1 MSPDT
6 KMDLRQKRAI
16 FFQRCHQIMQQF
28 GQYHPQMATH
38 LLTVYAT
45 SFYGSSLWSLASEE
59 FVKLCKSWNTATRLI
74 WDLPIGT
81 HTRLLEA
88 ISTVPH
94 LELVLESRYIGFVNG
109 LINSKKPIIKLLFNV
124 ASSNLNS
131 VTGSNISYLC
141 GKHAIESKSSLLNSK
156 HELRN
161 KRRRPLSQD
170 ELWKLHIIEDIS
182 LSKKGMLDLE
192 FDSND
197 LGAIL
202 DNVCVS

>member
-1 MSPDT
+1 
-6 KMDLRQKRAI
+6 MDLRQKRAI

-45 SFYGSSLWSLASEE
+45 SFYGSSLWSLASDE
-59 FVKLCKSWNTATRLI
+59 FGKLCKSWNTATRLI

-109 LINSKKPIIKLLFNV
+109 LNNSKKPIIKLLFNV
-124 ASSNLNS
+124 VSSNLNT

-141 GKHAIESKSSLLNSK
+141 GKHAIASISSLLESK
-156 HELRN
+156 HMLRN
-161 KRRRPLSQD
+161 KQRRPLSQD
-170 ELWKLHIIEDIS
+170 ELWKIDIIEDIS
-182 LSKKGMLDLE
+182 LSKKGMIDLDFDPNDLE
-192 FDSND
+192 
-197 LGAIL
+197 AIL
-202 DNVCVS
+202 NNVCVS